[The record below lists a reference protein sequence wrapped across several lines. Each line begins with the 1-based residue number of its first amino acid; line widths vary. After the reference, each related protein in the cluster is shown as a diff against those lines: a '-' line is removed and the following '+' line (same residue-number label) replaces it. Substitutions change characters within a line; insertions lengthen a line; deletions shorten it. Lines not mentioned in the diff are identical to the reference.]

1 MEIGSVGEGLDATM
15 DGLRI
20 KTWISIGIAIAIV
33 VVGFGAWWTYALDRG
48 TANMDT
54 AREGESGQ
62 MGGVDGANG
71 PRFPPVT
78 GFYDGEAILFVHTEA
93 SDREVADMLTG
104 MMGSPVVTVPALA
117 EVPDQALSNVYV
129 FTNGVEP
136 EDVRGPMGFQAD
148 VFDSAPGDDD
158 YSPLRSVLLVTWDE
172 GAEPRL
178 LRSAAEIE
186 RALAVAEITVE
197 EPGAVVNIPFLTWP
211 GGER

>member
-1 MEIGSVGEGLDATM
+1 
-15 DGLRI
+15 
-20 KTWISIGIAIAIV
+20 
-33 VVGFGAWWTYALDRG
+33 
-48 TANMDT
+48 
-54 AREGESGQ
+54 
-62 MGGVDGANG
+62 
-71 PRFPPVT
+71 
-78 GFYDGEAILFVHTEA
+78 
-93 SDREVADMLTG
+93 
-104 MMGSPVVTVPALA
+104 
-117 EVPDQALSNVYV
+117 
-129 FTNGVEP
+129 
-136 EDVRGPMGFQAD
+136 MGFQAD